1 MSNEIKVQIWHSR
14 DMVQDVWYTL
24 SNEIGDRV
32 DYRVHIRALNNIRK
46 KVVGRFSPVV
56 VNTSRNS
63 FDKAK

>member
-1 MSNEIKVQIWHSR
+1 MSNEIKKQIWRSR
-14 DMVQDVWYTL
+14 EQVNGVRSIL
-24 SNEIGDRV
+24 SNQMEDRV
-32 DYRVHIRALNNIRK
+32 DYRAHIRALNNIRK